1 MIIFCEKCLSMILPN
16 EIKQNDILKVLVN
29 EEGTEEELY
38 GVVAMNTGLTLG
50 MHFLEPTELFYKSGC
65 VWKLSDDE
73 MTPAPYESVM
83 EHYPTGTTFADLE
96 LKPLGTNMFVYYHE
110 IDIEDPDSD
119 VYDEDGS
126 SNSSLDG
133 FIVSDTEIE
142 GMPINHE
149 EIDRDWDQWEP
160 TTSGGKSFKEAID
173 KIEERVRNLGK

>member
-1 MIIFCEKCLSMILPN
+1 MILPN

-50 MHFLEPTELFYKSGC
+50 MHFLEPTELFYKSAC

-73 MTPAPYESVM
+73 MTPVPYESVM

-96 LKPLGTNMFVYYHE
+96 LKPLGTNMFVYYCE

-133 FIVSDTEIE
+133 FIVSDTELE
-142 GMPINHE
+142 GGMPINHE
-149 EIDRDWDQWEP
+149 EIDRDWNQWEP

>member
-1 MIIFCEKCLSMILPN
+1 MILPN

-50 MHFLEPTELFYKSGC
+50 MHFLEPTELFYKSAC
-65 VWKLSDDE
+65 VWKLSDGE

-96 LKPLGTNMFVYYHE
+96 LKPLGTNMFVYYCE

-133 FIVSDTEIE
+133 FIVSDTEIG